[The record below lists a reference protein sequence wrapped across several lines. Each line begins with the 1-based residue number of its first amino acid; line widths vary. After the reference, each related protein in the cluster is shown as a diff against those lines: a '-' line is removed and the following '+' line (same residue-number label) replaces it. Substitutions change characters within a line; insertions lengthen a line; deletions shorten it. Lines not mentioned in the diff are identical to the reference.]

1 MTNWAMTVKVIK
13 NTEQLPLPNYRV
25 ELWNEETPLDRFMGS
40 AITGTDGIAKIIMSQ
55 QTQQDV
61 YVDKVG
67 GPPNNYFFV
76 FASTGARVIDTR
88 VGGYLDEA
96 TDVFLDLVSLEPDT
110 ASPGIPLSV
119 SGTIQNTDGS
129 VPIPAVKVVAYDKD
143 VVGEKKLGNTTT
155 NPDGTYGIDF
165 NSNDLTGVGR
175 TQADLRVR
183 VFDQADINLESPLAI
198 SPLLVDALEN
208 EVVNLVIG
216 DDVFVGLSEFKQVN
230 NKLAPAISNNDPA
243 TFQEED
249 IIVVAGKFDVDVDW
263 TNYYIKSR
271 AFANQTSI
279 EAEIYYGLMR
289 RELPSD
295 LADLLSEERSILQRE
310 LEAAAFDNVIATDL
324 ISDIQTLLDQLEAA
338 RKTVALAESN
348 DPENQGS
355 LGRIL
360 QIVGFNDTQKQIV
373 IEKSL
378 ATDTPDDAQIWT
390 DLEADANF
398 SAADVDKLQLAL
410 RTAAVTQNNFSM
422 VQAIVDDP
430 AITDVKDLAGLGD
443 ADWDAL
449 VTTHVTGIPET
460 IEGDTEE
467 ERKANYKSLILKL
480 LEDAFPTSV
489 VSRGLSAAPDFD
501 TARLDIFF
509 ANNPDFDFKEDN
521 INRYLLDN
529 PNALQGITDTT
540 GFVKDLEAMRRVFF
554 LAPETNKSE
563 TIKTLLKNG
572 LDSAFK
578 IRRLGKKTFVNRY
591 ADQLGGAEVAER
603 IYDRAAN
610 VSSQTLQV
618 MARYGNRFNPVNTSV
633 FSGGVDGSPSP
644 GFSTVGAAAATP
656 QEIPNLQSLFETAD
670 FCSCRHCR
678 SVLSPAA
685 FLVDLLEFVELG
697 ENSSDPASNARLVLD
712 QRRPDIQQIQ
722 LNCTN
727 TNTVMPYIDL
737 VNELLENLVSPPTAD
752 YTGQTT
758 RDASSLSA
766 MPEYINKDAYDKLA
780 TEVFPIQ
787 LPFNLWTGEA
797 DAYLGHLGIR
807 RSEVIRKLDQPGNTN
822 KKRNRALAILG
833 LTQKDFDIFN
843 SSVADA
849 GLYYGLNTLT
859 GLTANGNEILTALPN
874 VSDLLKSLDLKYDH
888 LLEFLECE
896 AVNPGN
902 KEVNFPNPGE
912 CDLGAATLGFTNE
925 EFHNLNRF
933 RRLQLKSGW
942 PVDDLD
948 RVFRAFS
955 GVSNEEYLKQLGFIH
970 ELSMAAKLPVR
981 ELAGWFTNLDTRTYG
996 DDLSFYEELFLNP
1009 AITTSFDNAS
1019 SLFAL
1024 NAGGTELAN
1033 TTPLLA
1039 DQTVNMVVRA
1049 AINIQT
1055 DDFQAIIAS
1064 LASSNLTLANLSSVY
1079 KLATVAKALKLEVEE
1094 LVSVR
1099 EMTALTLDSPEEV
1112 ENFYEFTIRI
1122 KSLRVSVN
1130 ELAYLVQHKKEDE
1143 NTGIPEIQL
1152 NGTLTQMR
1160 NELQKLLA
1168 VEAEETLKADQWSNS
1183 LSLLLAE
1190 EDLATALAIVNDSS
1204 TLTDQQKIDF
1214 INTNFS
1220 SFLDTADA
1228 ISKLVGSGAG
1238 VITGISARIDYVLV
1252 PLLQFL
1258 ARDFVI
1264 QKMAAELDIDASAAV
1279 SLLTDLV
1286 KSIQDNTKAAIDVF
1300 LDTNYVNGADE
1311 INITNNQEEMQTLER
1326 LLKIGLLADT
1336 LRISSEDLVFVL
1348 SQGPAIGWLN
1358 IAAIPV
1364 TQQGALGAAEAASW
1378 VRLIETAYLQ
1388 RNHFTA
1394 ETTIYQLIK
1403 QSQDT
1408 VNTDAQILQT
1418 LADATGWNR
1427 DDIVYLSGTDGF
1439 NFARADFSGE
1449 SWIKRLADAFEVIDK
1464 SEAEAAQLWSLNTL
1478 DATVDQGRLART
1490 IANASYSTEKW
1501 LEIAPEI
1508 RDPLREKQRDALQ
1521 VFVVNDGGFVDADN
1535 LYSHYLIDT
1544 QMSACT
1550 LTSRVRLA
1558 LSSIQLWMQR
1568 ILLNLEPG
1576 LIFDPELA
1584 KQWVWRKNYRVWEA
1598 NRKIFLYPENWIE
1611 PELRDDKTPFFVELE
1626 NELLQDELTSET
1638 VERAYLNYLRKL
1650 DQVSRLEIVGV
1661 YDDNE
1666 NEEDLDDEEKGTFYV
1681 IGRTANKPNIYYMR
1695 RWEDRSSWTPWEKID
1710 LEIESNHLLP
1720 IIYNRRL
1727 YLFWSV
1733 FSQMAE
1739 EPSDRDLEVTTDKDQ
1754 DASRNPKL
1762 GHEIKIGWTSFY
1774 QGQWTDPKLT
1784 EEVVDSEYSEPARH
1798 FLVSSIENDELFI
1811 DIVYPGVERTPI
1823 YKTIRELVFPPGY
1836 TFPITTPQ
1844 FEAQL
1849 NRKIVV
1855 GQSVKDRL
1863 FVLNGFKFNDYTNHL
1878 VMNQAAEAVEQE
1890 LAFPRPVGSDFFNM
1904 KFKEGDQTDSL
1915 ILKTPSR
1922 ASTFDKNNSVI
1933 LRRTPGAFKTVMLH
1947 QYWDQDVLE
1956 APTFYE
1962 DDFRT
1967 FLIVPKKER
1976 FPFFRRR
1983 PPLLLIS
1990 PTTRPYTRPRPV
2002 NLPFVK
2008 PTLGTRAPVIKST
2021 FTPAPLINP
2030 RSVNGFFVG
2039 DNRFSVV
2046 RSNDFQQLNLTAPSL
2061 IRRDSSDF
2069 LRSVRTFEERNPE
2082 VDRITIQRSRLTQ
2095 LPLLQ
2100 RIFRPIRISPLFR
2113 IRRLISTRTNYE
2125 FQSFYH
2131 PYTRLFIKQVNKFGI
2146 EGLLNPLANVKGT
2159 PAQQTEIRAL
2169 DRQKI
2174 EKDYF
2179 ISVYQP
2185 SRFVLR
2191 APLEFDFTVRQYPK
2205 EEIDFGY
2212 TGAYSQYNWELF
2224 FHAPLSIATQLS
2236 ANQRFEEAQKWFH
2249 YIFDPTETE
2258 GEAPARFWKTKPFHL
2273 YQGVNQASE
2282 ILDLVNQGSR
2292 AFKKQVADWQ
2302 KNPFQPHVIARLRI
2316 VAYMKTVVMKY
2327 LDNLVAWGD
2336 HLFRRDTIE
2345 SINEATQLYVL
2356 AAQILGRRPEIISRE
2371 ETETRSYND
2380 IKPEIDSFS
2389 NALVE
2394 IETELPLDMEETQ
2407 NTNVEEND
2415 QVNIL
2420 NTILYFCLPPN
2431 DKLLGY
2437 WDTIADRLFKI
2448 RNCQNIE
2455 GVTRQLALF
2464 EPPIDPALLV
2474 RAAAAGIDLGS
2485 AISDLNAPIPIYR
2498 FEYMLQRA
2506 YDFSNEV
2513 RNLGNAILSALE
2525 KKDGE
2530 DLALLRA
2537 AHEVDLLK
2545 QVRRVREEAIREAQE
2560 NIASLEESQELAKIR
2575 QEFYSSREY
2584 ISSKEQTQLDLI
2596 LASTILNT
2604 IGQGITLL
2612 GGATSAIPQAEIGI
2626 AGAFGSPFI
2635 TVSIGGVQASGP
2647 LNSVGKGLQMGAE
2660 ILNFFGTRSGI
2671 LANYDRRQEDWD
2683 FQLELAEKE
2692 IEKIDRQILAAR
2704 ARLSMMERELENH
2717 DLQTEQSQEVNTFL
2731 QDKYTNRDLYQWMTT
2746 QLSGIY
2752 FQAFQMAYDMAK
2764 RVERNMQFEL
2774 ALENTSFIKFGYWD
2788 SLKKGLLSG
2797 EQLQKDLR
2805 RLEMAY
2811 IEQNKREFEL
2821 TKHISIGTVNP
2832 QALLQLR
2839 ENGKCEVHLSEV
2851 LFDMDHPGQ
2860 YLRRIKSVSVTI
2872 PCVTGPYTNV
2882 NCKLTLLNSRVRKST
2897 QVGTNVTDYAYQGA
2911 DDPRFT
2917 HYFAGTQA
2925 IATSSA
2931 QRDSGMFE
2939 FNFRDER
2946 YLPFERLGAVST
2958 WRLELPQEFRQ
2969 FDYDTIS
2976 DAVIHVNYT
2985 ARDGGENFRQSVEGN
3000 LQSELDKLLDEL
3012 AATQTGLRRMFS
3024 LECEFSTEMTTLLHP
3039 SSDTEDY
3046 KTTIKLSSTNF
3057 PYFLRRRNLNMDNAF
3072 VLVRLKEE
3080 FQTENLNGLMIK
3092 WVREGETAN
3101 FRTVVDQSS
3110 VVPEYGNLQYSGF
3123 MGVTGDADGK
3133 WELLIKRDSIATLP
3147 GALKLKDA
3155 SGAPISKSLDPKVID
3170 DIYVLLDFKL
3180 G

>member
-1 MTNWAMTVKVIK
+1 MPNMIMTLGAQKFTVA
-13 NTEQLPLPNYRV
+13 EPLVNYRIEV
-25 ELWNEETPLDRFMGS
+25 WNEESPQNRFMGS
-40 AITGTDGIAKIIMSQ
+40 GITDSTGQATVNISDQ
-55 QTQQDV
+55 NFQDV
-61 YVDKVG
+61 YVNG
-67 GPPNNYFFV
+67 SPQTYFLIY
-76 FASTGARVIDTR
+76 SNSGALVLDTR
-88 VGGYLDEA
+88 VGGDQNEETNVKLQLINFVEA
-96 TDVFLDLVSLEPDT
+96 TT
-110 ASPGIPLSV
+110 GPGIPLSV
-119 SGTIQNTDGS
+119 SGTIQRTDGS

-143 VVGEKKLGNTTT
+143 VVGEKEVGNTIT

-183 VFDQADINLESPLAI
+183 VFEQTDTNSENPLAV

-249 IIVVAGKFDVDVDW
+249 IIVVAGKFDVDADW
-263 TNYYIKSR
+263 TNYYVKSR

-279 EAEIYYGLMR
+279 AAEIYYGLMR
-289 RELPSD
+289 RELPDD
-295 LADLLSEERSILQRE
+295 LADLLSEDRSILQRE
-310 LEAAAFDNVIATDL
+310 LEAAAFDNVIASDL

-338 RKTVALAESN
+338 QKTVALAESN

-378 ATDTPDDAQIWT
+378 NIDEADDSQIWT
-390 DLEADANF
+390 DLEADTNF

-422 VQAIVDDP
+422 VQAMVDDP
-430 AITDVKDLAGLGD
+430 AITEVKDLTGLSS

-449 VTTHVTGIPET
+449 ITTHVAGIPET

-467 ERKANYKSLILKL
+467 ERKASYKSLILKL

-489 VSRGLSAAPDFD
+489 VSQGLSAAPDFD
-501 TARLDIFF
+501 TARLDTFF
-509 ANNPDFDFKEDN
+509 ANNPDFDFKENN
-521 INRYLLDN
+521 INQYLSDN
-529 PNALQGITDTT
+529 PDALQGITDPT

-554 LAPETNKSE
+554 MAPETDKSE
-563 TIKTLLKNG
+563 TIKTLLNNG

-578 IRRLGKKTFVNRY
+578 IRRLGKKTFINRY
-591 ADQLGGAEVAER
+591 ADQLGGEEAAEK

-618 MARYGNRFNPVNTSV
+618 MAKYGNRFNPVNTSV
-633 FSGGVDGSPSP
+633 FSGGVDGSPSA

-656 QEIPNLQSLFETAD
+656 QEIPNLQSLFETTD

-697 ENSSDPASNARLVLD
+697 ENNSDPASNARLVLD

-737 VNELLENLVSPPTAD
+737 VNEFLENLVSPPTAG

-758 RDASSLSA
+758 RDAASLRA

-787 LPFNLWTGEA
+787 LPFNLWTEEA
-797 DAYLGHLGIR
+797 NAYLGHLGIR
-807 RSEVIRKLDQPGNTN
+807 RSEVIRTLNQTGNVD
-822 KKRNRALAILG
+822 KKRNRALAILN
-833 LTQKDFDIFN
+833 LTQKDFEIFN

-849 GLYYGLNTLT
+849 GLYYDLTTLT
-859 GLTANGNEILTALPN
+859 GLTAGGNEILTALPN
-874 VSDLLKSLDLKYDH
+874 VSDLLKSLDLTFDD
-888 LLEFLECE
+888 LLKFLECE

-902 KEVNFPNPGE
+902 KVVNFPSPDE
-912 CDLGAATLGFTNE
+912 CDLGIATLNFTNE

-942 PVDDLD
+942 SVYDLD
-948 RVFRAFS
+948 RVFRTFI
-955 GVSNEEYLKQLGFIH
+955 GVSNEEYLIQLGFIH
-970 ELSMAAKLPVR
+970 DLSVAVKLPVR
-981 ELAGWFTNLDTRTYG
+981 ELTGWFTNLDTRAYEEG
-996 DDLSFYEELFLNP
+996 LSFYEELFLNP

-1019 SLFAL
+1019 TLFTL
-1024 NAGGTELAN
+1024 NLAGTELAD
-1033 TTPLLA
+1033 TTPLLT

-1049 AINIQT
+1049 AINIKT
-1055 DDFQAIIAS
+1055 EDFQEIIAF
-1064 LASSNLTLANLSSVY
+1064 LPGANLTVANLSAIY
-1079 KLATVAKALKLEVEE
+1079 KLATLAKAFKLDVAE
-1094 LVSVR
+1094 LQSLR
-1099 EMTALTLDSPEEV
+1099 DMTALTFDSPEEV
-1112 ENFYEFTIRI
+1112 ENFYEFVLRL
-1122 KSLRVSVN
+1122 KNLRVSVS
-1130 ELAYLVQHKKEDE
+1130 ELSYLVQHKKEDE
-1143 NTGIPEIQL
+1143 NTGIPEIEL
-1152 NGTLTQMR
+1152 SGTLTQIR
-1160 NELQKLLA
+1160 IELQKLLA
-1168 VEAEETLKADQWSNS
+1168 IEQEENLKADQLSNS
-1183 LSLLLAE
+1183 LSALLE
-1190 EDLATALAIVNDSS
+1190 EESLATALAIVDDSS
-1204 TLTDQQKIDF
+1204 TLTDQEKTDF
-1214 INTNFS
+1214 ITTSFS

-1228 ISKLVGSGAG
+1228 TGKLVGSGAG
-1238 VITGISARIDYVLV
+1238 VITDTSARIDYVLV
-1252 PLLQFL
+1252 PMLQFL
-1258 ARDFVI
+1258 ARNFVF
-1264 QKMAAELDIDASAAV
+1264 QKMAAELDIEV
-1279 SLLTDLV
+1279 STTISMLNDYV
-1286 KSIQDNTKAAIDVF
+1286 KSTQDNTKAAIDVF
-1300 LDTNYVNGADE
+1300 LDTNYVNGVDE
-1311 INITNNQEEMQTLER
+1311 INFTNNPEEIQTLER
-1326 LLKIGLLADT
+1326 LLKIGLLANT
-1336 LRISSEDLVFVL
+1336 LRISSEDLLFVL
-1348 SQGPAIGWLN
+1348 SQGPAIGWFN
-1358 IAAIPV
+1358 IAGVPV
-1364 TQQGALGAAEAASW
+1364 TPQGALGAAEGASW
-1378 VRLIETAYLQ
+1378 LRLIETAYLQ
-1388 RNHFTA
+1388 RSRFNGDS
-1394 ETTIYQLIK
+1394 TIYQLIR
-1403 QSQDT
+1403 QSLDT
-1408 VNTDAQILQT
+1408 ANTDDQIRQS

-1427 DDIVYLSGTDGF
+1427 DDIDYLTSAAGF
-1439 NFARADFSGE
+1439 NLVRADFNSE
-1449 SWIKRLADAFEVIDK
+1449 LWVKYLSDAFDVIDK
-1464 SEAEAAQLWSLNTL
+1464 SEAEASQLWSLNTP
-1478 DATVDQGRLART
+1478 DATVDQGRLSRT
-1490 IANASYSTEKW
+1490 IANASYSTEQW

-1508 RDPLREKQRDALQ
+1508 RDLLREKQRDALQ
-1521 VFVVNDGGFVDADN
+1521 VFVIKDGGFADADE

-1550 LTSRVRLA
+1550 LTSRIKLA
-1558 LSSIQLWMQR
+1558 LSSVQLWMQR
-1568 ILLNLEPG
+1568 ILLNLEPD
-1576 LIFDPELA
+1576 LVFDPELA
-1584 KQWVWRKNYRVWEA
+1584 KQWVWRKNFRVWEA

-1611 PELRDDKTPFFVELE
+1611 PELRDDKTPFFIELE
-1626 NELLQDELTSET
+1626 NELLQDELTIET
-1638 VERAYLNYLRKL
+1638 AERAYLTYLRKL

-1666 NEEDLDDEEKGTFYV
+1666 NEEDLDDEEKGTYYV

-1695 RWEDRSSWTPWEKID
+1695 RWVDRSFWTPWEKID
-1710 LEIESNHLLP
+1710 LEIESDHILP
-1720 IIYNRRL
+1720 VIYNRRL
-1727 YLFWSV
+1727 YLFWVV

-1739 EPSDRDLEVTTDKDQ
+1739 EPDDSDLEVTTDRDQ
-1754 DASRNPKL
+1754 KSSRNPKL

-1774 QGQWTDPKLT
+1774 RGQWTDPKLT
-1784 EEVVDSEYSEPARH
+1784 EEVVDSEYSEPSRH

-1811 DIVYPGVERTPI
+1811 DIVYPGVELTPI
-1823 YKTIRELVFPPGY
+1823 FR
-1836 TFPITTPQ
+1836 
-1844 FEAQL
+1844 
-1849 NRKIVV
+1849 
-1855 GQSVKDRL
+1855 SVRRSRRGIFNFISPRIFLPRIKKKERL
-1863 FVLNGFKFNDYTNHL
+1863 FILNGFKFNDYTNHL
-1878 VMNQAAEAVEQE
+1878 VLNQAAEAVEEE
-1890 LAFPRPVGSDFFNM
+1890 LAFPKPVGSDFFNM
-1904 KFKEGDQTDSL
+1904 KFKEGSQTDSL
-1915 ILKTPSR
+1915 TFNTPSR
-1922 ASTFDKNNSVI
+1922 ASAFDKNSSVL
-1933 LRRTPGAFKTVMLH
+1933 LRKTPGAFKTLMLH
-1947 QYWDQDVLE
+1947 QYWDQDELE

-1976 FPFFRRR
+1976 FTFFRRPPFRLIKPTVR
-1983 PPLLLIS
+1983 PF
-1990 PTTRPYTRPRPV
+1990 TRPRPV
-2002 NLPFVK
+2002 QLPFVR
-2008 PTLGTRAPVIKST
+2008 PTPGTRLPVVRPT

-2046 RSNDFQQLNLTAPSL
+2046 RSNDFLQLNLATPTL
-2061 IRRDSSDF
+2061 TRLDSSDF
-2069 LRSVRTFEERNPE
+2069 LRNVRTFEERSPE
-2082 VDRITIQRSRLTQ
+2082 VSRITVQRSRLTQ
-2095 LPLLQ
+2095 LPRVQ
-2100 RIFRPIRISPLFR
+2100 PVIMPIRIRPLYK
-2113 IRRLISTRTNYE
+2113 IRRITSIRTNYE

-2146 EGLLNPLANVKGT
+2146 DGLLNPLANVKGT

-2174 EKDYF
+2174 ENDYF
-2179 ISVYQP
+2179 TTVYQP
-2185 SRFVLR
+2185 SRAVLK
-2191 APLEFDFTVRQYPK
+2191 APLEFDFTLKQYPK

-2258 GEAPARFWKTKPFHL
+2258 GQAPARFWKTKPFHL
-2273 YQGVNQASE
+2273 YQGVNQTAE
-2282 ILDLVNQGSR
+2282 IFDLINQGSR
-2292 AFKKQVADWQ
+2292 AFKKQVTDWQ

-2327 LDNLVAWGD
+2327 LDNLIAWGD

-2356 AAQILGRRPEIISRE
+2356 AAQILGKRPEIISRE

-2394 IETELPLDMEETQ
+2394 IETELLLDMEETQ
-2407 NTNVEEND
+2407 NISVEEND
-2415 QVNIL
+2415 QINIL

-2437 WDTIADRLFKI
+2437 WDTVADRLFKI

-2474 RAAAAGIDLGS
+2474 RAAAAGIDLSS

-2513 RNLGNAILSALE
+2513 RNLGNAMLSALE

-2537 AHEVDLLK
+2537 GHEVDLLK
-2545 QVRRVREEAIREAQE
+2545 QVRRIREDAVREARE
-2560 NIASLEESQELAKIR
+2560 NLDSLEEAKELARIR
-2575 QEFYSSREY
+2575 ERYYGNREN
-2584 ISSKEQTQLDLI
+2584 INSKEQKQLDKMESALV
-2596 LASTILNT
+2596 LNT
-2604 IGQGITLL
+2604 VAGGIEALA
-2612 GGATSAIPQAEIGI
+2612 GALAVIPDFQLGI
-2626 AGAFGSPFI
+2626 AGAFGSPFVTAETGGTGLSTAVI
-2635 TVSIGGVQASGP
+2635 TASNVLRILSQVESFQANKAGLLGGY
-2647 LNSVGKGLQMGAE
+2647 E
-2660 ILNFFGTRSGI
+2660 
-2671 LANYDRRQEDWD
+2671 RRQEDWD

-2692 IEKIDRQILAAR
+2692 IEQIDKQILSAR
-2704 ARLSMMERELENH
+2704 ARLSMMEHELESH
-2717 DLQTEQSQEVNTFL
+2717 DLQTDQSQEVNAFL

-2746 QLSGIY
+2746 QLSSIY
-2752 FQAFQMAYDMAK
+2752 FQTFQMAYDMAK

-2774 ALENTSFIKFGYWD
+2774 ALENTNYIQFGYWD

-2821 TKHISIGTVNP
+2821 TKHISISKVSP

-2897 QVGTNVTDYAYQGA
+2897 QIGSNVTDYAYQGA
-2911 DDPRFT
+2911 DDLRFT

-2976 DAVIHVNYT
+2976 DAIIHVNYT
-2985 ARDGGENFRQSVEGN
+2985 ARDGGDNFRQSVESN

-3012 AATQTGLRRMFS
+3012 AATETGLQRMFS
-3024 LECEFSTEMTTLLHP
+3024 LEREFSTEMTALLHP

-3046 KTTIKLSSTNF
+3046 KTTIKLSDRNF
-3057 PYFLRRRNLNMDNAF
+3057 PYFLRGRNLNMDNAF
-3072 VLVRLKEE
+3072 VLIRLKEE
-3080 FQTENLNGLMIK
+3080 FQSEHLNGLMLK
-3092 WVREGETAN
+3092 WVREGETVN
-3101 FRTVVDQSS
+3101 FKTVVDNAS

-3123 MGVTGDADGK
+3123 MGVTGDADGS
-3133 WELLIKRDSIATLP
+3133 WELLIKRDSITTLSDT
-3147 GALKLKDA
+3147 LKLKDA
-3155 SGAPISKSLDPKVID
+3155 TGTPISKSLDPNVID
-3170 DIYVLLDFKL
+3170 DIYVLLEFKL